1 MTNAQ
6 TERKFFWN
14 AYQETLM
21 ENGEPFSLKFFY
33 DSNGAFRHYAHVNA
47 SRFPANRCICIE
59 FTPQCGRVRY
69 GVYLG
74 NDVMLYHI
82 LFNNKEK
89 IESLLGFSCHWE
101 QGTKGRNTRRIFCE
115 EEITAYDHDSYSDAI
130 EKSLSRLL
138 KFAEV
143 FDHLI

>member
-1 MTNAQ
+1 MTNTQ

-69 GVYLG
+69 GVYLE
-74 NDVMLYHI
+74 NDVETFNH
-82 LFNNKEK
+82 LFYYKGRIEDELGFPCHWEYGTKGENARRIYCEKE
-89 IESLLGFSCHWE
+89 IIAFNRDSYIDAIDESLL
-101 QGTKGRNTRRIFCE
+101 
-115 EEITAYDHDSYSDAI
+115 
-130 EKSLSRLL
+130 RLL